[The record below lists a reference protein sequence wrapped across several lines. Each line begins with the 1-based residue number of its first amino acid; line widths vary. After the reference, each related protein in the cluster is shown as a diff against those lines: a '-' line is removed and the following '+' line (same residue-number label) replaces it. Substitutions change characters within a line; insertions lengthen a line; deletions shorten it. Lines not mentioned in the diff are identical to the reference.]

1 MFERR
6 REIVAL
12 ILLITTIITLSN
24 TLEKPVN
31 TDKIS
36 SGEIEKKD
44 GQVEINVLNEEIEE
58 VTTEE
63 YEEQETEEK
72 NKYWDYSN
80 DIDVNIKDK
89 IGSEVKLI
97 SNVQHEPEID
107 GDDIYIQ
114 ITSNNKETN
123 SSAIV
128 KYEGGKEI
136 IVEKGDKIALKGKVI
151 NTFKL
156 IQESGDSIE
165 VPVILGSSIE
175 IICGGQ
181 FEK

>member
-44 GQVEINVLNEEIEE
+44 GQVEINVVSEEIEE
-58 VTTEE
+58 VTT
-63 YEEQETEEK
+63 EEQETEEK

-80 DIDVNIKDK
+80 YIDVNIKDK

-128 KYEGGKEI
+128 KYEGGKDI

-175 IICGGQ
+175 IICGG
-181 FEK
+181 